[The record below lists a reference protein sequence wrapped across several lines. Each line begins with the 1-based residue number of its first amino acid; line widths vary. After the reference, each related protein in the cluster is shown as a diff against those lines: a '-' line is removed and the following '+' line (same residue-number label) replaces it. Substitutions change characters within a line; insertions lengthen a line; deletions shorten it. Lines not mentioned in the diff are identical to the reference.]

1 MSSPITETPPP
12 LLSPDELSRLII
24 ETDLAYPIARAFAS
38 KPTST
43 AVLRNYAFLS
53 RSIDGLELD
62 LERHRLEQQALFTYL
77 MESRTFQTKIQP
89 IVHQYRRRNG
99 HTRYRYHPYDRTPSP
114 ADSIDP
120 PHNIDDLYREA
131 NQLLHRHSG
140 GSSLESYCTAID
152 ETLGS
157 KWNPIV
163 VDHDHRQVEGSRE
176 NPIVISNDEKKERC
190 EECGEEHGF
199 VEFEEVEMMQQYY
212 SQ

>member
-1 MSSPITETPPP
+1 MSSPNTKTPPP
-12 LLSPDELSRLII
+12 MLSPDELSRLII

-62 LERHRLEQQALFTYL
+62 LERHRLEQHALFTYL

-89 IVHQYRRRNG
+89 IIHQYRRRIG
-99 HTRYRYHPYDRTPSP
+99 HTRYHPYDRTPSP
-114 ADSIDP
+114 ADSINP
-120 PHNIDDLYREA
+120 PHSR
-131 NQLLHRHSG
+131 SG
-140 GSSLESYCTAID
+140 GSSLGSYCTAID
-152 ETLGS
+152 EEPGS

-163 VDHDHRQVEGSRE
+163 VDQDHRQVEGSVE
-176 NPIVISNDEKKERC
+176 NPIIILDDEKKELS
-190 EECGEEHGF
+190 EYGEEH
-199 VEFEEVEMMQQYY
+199 EFTEFDKVKRAQQYF

>member
-1 MSSPITETPPP
+1 MSSPNTETPPP
-12 LLSPDELSRLII
+12 MLSPDELSCLII

-53 RSIDGLELD
+53 RSIDRLKLD

-120 PHNIDDLYREA
+120 PHNINDLSQET
-131 NQLLHRHSG
+131 NQFLHRHSG
-140 GSSLESYCTAID
+140 GSSLGSYCTTID

-176 NPIVISNDEKKERC
+176 NPIVISNKEKKERC

-199 VEFEEVEMMQQYY
+199 IEFEEVEMMQQYF